1 MEKGVLAKA
10 GSFLA
15 EAGIVSGAPLK
26 QASEEVPRQASEE
39 IPNPAPIEINS
50 NPAVTSA
57 APDKVHHGD
66 KTAGPQGGRK
76 LCIVTDKN
84 VAPLY
89 GSADGALWKSLT
101 DAGFELYTFV
111 FEGGEKTKTLDTLA
125 ELLNFLADSRFTR
138 SDILAA
144 LGGGIVG
151 DVTGFAAASY
161 LRGVEYIQIPTTLL
175 AIVDSSVGGKT
186 GVNLNAGKNLAGAF
200 WQPSLVLFDPDVL
213 RTLSYDTT
221 LDGIAE
227 AVKSGFIADSD
238 IIDMAAEYTAGAGVS
253 SIPSEPAEAHAAELH
268 VGTPAAEP
276 HAAGAPAENPAA
288 EMPAVR
294 VSAKASPA
302 GIPETFPESDFPFLT
317 RLAAKAVNVK
327 RAIVEEDERESGCR
341 QLLNF
346 GHTPAHAIEKCSD
359 YGISHGHAVAAG
371 MVIVSAAADALGWTK
386 EKCAGP
392 LLNILQQFRFP
403 LQCPYTPEELTAA
416 ALQDKKIR
424 GSQIT
429 LVIPERPG
437 RCTLKTIETGDLQ
450 QFITCGLE
458 AMRDLQSE

>member
-1 MEKGVLAKA
+1 MIKISVSASRKYNVIMEKGALVRA

-26 QASEEVPRQASEE
+26 QASEE
-39 IPNPAPIEINS
+39 IPNPASNKINS
-50 NPAVTSA
+50 NPAGTSA
-57 APDKVHHGD
+57 APDKMHHGE
-66 KTAGPQGGRK
+66 KTAESPGGRK
-76 LCIVTDKN
+76 LCIVTDKS

-111 FEGGEKTKTLDTLA
+111 FEGGEKTKTLDTIA
-125 ELLNFLADSRFTR
+125 KLLNFLADSRFTR

-253 SIPSEPAEAHAAELH
+253 SIPSEPVEI
-268 VGTPAAEP
+268 P
-276 HAAGAPAENPAA
+276 GA
-288 EMPAVR
+288 
-294 VSAKASPA
+294 
-302 GIPETFPESDFPFLT
+302 FPESDFPFLT

-327 RAIVEEDERESGCR
+327 RAVVEEDERESGCR

-346 GHTPAHAIEKCSD
+346 GHTLAHAIEKCSD

-429 LVIPERPG
+429 LVIPERLG
-437 RCTLKTIETGDLQ
+437 RCTLKTIDTGNLQ